1 MAYKTSEGIR
11 LPSRASD
18 TRFKGWSS
26 TRETDYWPVN
36 RSFECGNLEI
46 LPVGLKLA
54 MFGIFIIVIFVYVTV
69 ERKPF
74 FG

>member
-1 MAYKTSEGIR
+1 M
-11 LPSRASD
+11 
-18 TRFKGWSS
+18 
-26 TRETDYWPVN
+26 N
-36 RSFECGNLEI
+36 RSFEYGNLEI

-54 MFGIFIIVIFVYVTV
+54 VLGIFIIVLFVYLTV

>member
-1 MAYKTSEGIR
+1 M
-11 LPSRASD
+11 
-18 TRFKGWSS
+18 
-26 TRETDYWPVN
+26 N
-36 RSFECGNLEI
+36 RSFECGSLEI

-54 MFGIFIIVIFVYVTV
+54 VFGIFIIVIFVYITV